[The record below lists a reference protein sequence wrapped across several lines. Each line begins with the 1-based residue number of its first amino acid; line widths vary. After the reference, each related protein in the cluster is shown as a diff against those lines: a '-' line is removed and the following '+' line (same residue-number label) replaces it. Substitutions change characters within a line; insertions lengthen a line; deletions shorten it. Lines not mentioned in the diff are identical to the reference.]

1 MEQDPAFTHLFAAG
15 LAYCQ
20 TTAMENSTTLI
31 SLFLAGLAGS
41 AAHCAGMCG
50 PFVLSQVTA
59 RLENIPA
66 SQMHEFHRLR
76 GAALAPYHLGRI
88 TTYSALGGVAAF
100 LTGGVYDLMNLGW
113 VAAILLIFA
122 SLFFAGYALRR
133 LGVALPRIFNNKNGQ
148 ASDGLLA
155 SKLNKIAR
163 PLFSNP
169 TGWRGYGL
177 GITLGFLP
185 CGLLYGALAAASAPG
200 DVLAGIFAMMAFGL
214 GTMPALL
221 GVGIIGH
228 VAGGRW
234 LQITHW
240 LAPMLLLLNS
250 AVLLFMAWQ
259 LI

>member
-1 MEQDPAFTHLFAAG
+1 MEQDPALTHLFAAG

-41 AAHCAGMCG
+41 ATHCAGMCG

-59 RLENIPA
+59 RLESIPA
-66 SQMHEFHRLR
+66 SQMHEFHRLK
-76 GAALAPYHLGRI
+76 GAALAPYHFGRL
-88 TTYSALGGVAAF
+88 TTYMALGGVASF
-100 LTGGVYDLMNLGW
+100 LTGGIFDLMNLGW
-113 VAAILLIFA
+113 VASILLIFA
-122 SLFFAGYALRR
+122 ALFFAGYALQR
-133 LGVALPRIFNNKNGQ
+133 LGVALPQIFNNKNEQVG
-148 ASDGLLA
+148 DGFLA

-177 GITLGFLP
+177 GLTLGFLP

-200 DVLAGIFAMMAFGL
+200 DVLAGIFAMGAFGL
-214 GTMPALL
+214 GTIPALL

-234 LQITHW
+234 LGVTHW

-250 AVLLFMAWQ
+250 AVLLFMAWR
-259 LI
+259 LL

>member
-1 MEQDPAFTHLFAAG
+1 MEQDPALIHLFAAG

-59 RLENIPA
+59 RLESIPA
-66 SQMHEFHRLR
+66 SEMHEFHRLK
-76 GAALAPYHLGRI
+76 GAALLPYHFGRLS
-88 TTYSALGGVAAF
+88 TYMALGGAASF
-100 LTGGVYDLMNLGW
+100 LTGGIFDLMNLGW
-113 VAAILLIFA
+113 AGAVLLIFA
-122 SLFFAGYALRR
+122 AIFFAGYALQR
-133 LGVALPRIFNNKNGQ
+133 LGIALPQIFNKNGQ
-148 ASDGLLA
+148 AGNGLLA
-155 SKLNKIAR
+155 RKLDKIAR

-177 GITLGFLP
+177 GLTLGFLP

-200 DVLAGIFAMMAFGL
+200 DVLAGIFAMGAFGL
-214 GTMPALL
+214 GTIPALL

-240 LAPMLLLLNS
+240 LAPMLLLINS
-250 AVLLFMAWQ
+250 LVLLFMAWR
-259 LI
+259 LL

>member
-1 MEQDPAFTHLFAAG
+1 MEQDPALTHLFAAG

-41 AAHCAGMCG
+41 ATHCAGMCG

-59 RLENIPA
+59 RLKNIPA
-66 SQMHEFHRLR
+66 SEMHEFHRLK
-76 GAALAPYHLGRI
+76 GAALAPYHFGRL
-88 TTYSALGGVAAF
+88 TTYMVLGGAASF
-100 LTGGVYDLMNLGW
+100 LTGGIFDLMNLGW

-122 SLFFAGYALRR
+122 ALFFAGYALQR
-133 LGVALPRIFNNKNGQ
+133 LGLSLPHIFNRNEQ
-148 ASDGLLA
+148 AGNGLLA
-155 SKLNKIAR
+155 RKINKISH

-177 GITLGFLP
+177 GLTLGFLP

-200 DVLAGIFAMMAFGL
+200 NVVAGIFAMGAFGL

-221 GVGIIGH
+221 GIGFSGH

-234 LQITHW
+234 LSVTHW
-240 LAPMLLLLNS
+240 LAPMLLLINS
-250 AVLLFMAWQ
+250 AGLLFTAWR

>member
-1 MEQDPAFTHLFAAG
+1 MEQDPALIHLFAAG

-41 AAHCAGMCG
+41 AVHCAGMCG

-59 RLENIPA
+59 RLESIPA
-66 SQMHEFHRLR
+66 SEMHEFHRLK
-76 GAALAPYHLGRI
+76 GAALLPYHFGRLS
-88 TTYSALGGVAAF
+88 TYMALGGAASF
-100 LTGGVYDLMNLGW
+100 LTGGIFDLMNLGW
-113 VAAILLIFA
+113 AGAVLLIFA
-122 SLFFAGYALRR
+122 AIFFAGYALQR
-133 LGVALPRIFNNKNGQ
+133 LGIALPQIFNKNGQ
-148 ASDGLLA
+148 AGNGLLA
-155 SKLNKIAR
+155 RKLDKIAR

-177 GITLGFLP
+177 GLTLGFLP

-200 DVLAGIFAMMAFGL
+200 DVLAGIFAMGAFGL
-214 GTMPALL
+214 GTIPALL

-240 LAPMLLLLNS
+240 LAPMLLLINS
-250 AVLLFMAWQ
+250 LVLLFMAWR
-259 LI
+259 LL